1 MSVKGLIFCCF
12 FVSVISSCS
21 IVKKVFKDATTA
33 KSPAKPTPKP
43 TTGTKPS
50 SSTGNTPAPAASKGK
65 VFTKLLNIDRSE
77 FVSFAKT
84 LLGTPYKYGSSNPKN
99 GFDCS
104 GFITYVFNHFNVKPP
119 RSSVDFTNEGTNI
132 DIRNAKPGEII
143 LFTGSDNSIGRVGHM
158 GIITKGGSS
167 PQFIHSASG
176 RSIGVIIDNVTG
188 YYKAHFVK
196 VIRLLE

>member
-1 MSVKGLIFCCF
+1 M
-12 FVSVISSCS
+12 
-21 IVKKVFKDATTA
+21 KDATAA
-33 KSPAKPTPKP
+33 KTSPKP
-43 TTGTKPS
+43 TTGSKFPS
-50 SSTGNTPAPAASKGK
+50 STNNKPAPTYSKGK
-65 VFTKLLNIDRSE
+65 TFAKPLAIDRSE
-77 FVSFAKT
+77 FVSYAKT

-104 GFITYVFNHFNVKPP
+104 GFITYVFNHFNVKAP
-119 RSSVDFTNEGTNI
+119 RSSVDFTNEGTTI
-132 DIRNAKPGEII
+132 DIRSAKPGEII
-143 LFTGSDNSIGRVGHM
+143 LFTGSDNSTGRVGHM